1 MPRNKMKK
9 LIEYLVEFGLFS
21 IVYSILNLIGVL
33 EVVIEYKWTFLISS
47 IVLFCVMM
55 LVFWAYLIVKESR
68 NGTIRNRE

>member
-47 IVLFCVMM
+47 IVLFCVMI

>member
-1 MPRNKMKK
+1 MKK

-47 IVLFCVMM
+47 IVLFCVMI